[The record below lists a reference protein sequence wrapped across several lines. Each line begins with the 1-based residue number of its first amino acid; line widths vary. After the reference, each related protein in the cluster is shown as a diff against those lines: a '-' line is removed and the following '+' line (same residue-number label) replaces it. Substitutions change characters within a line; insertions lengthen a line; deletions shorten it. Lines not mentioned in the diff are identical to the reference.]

1 MARLVDALLSFV
13 LICTDFKYALNGPI
27 MMKITGAEI
36 LIESLK
42 KEGVDTIFG
51 IPGGVVLQIFEAL
64 YNEKE
69 IRFILTRH
77 EQGAAH
83 AADGYARATG
93 RHGVALVTSGP
104 GATNTVTG
112 IANAHMDSIPLVVIT
127 GQVAT
132 RMIGNDAFQE
142 ADIVGITRPCTKY
155 NFLVKDVN
163 DLAMTIKEA
172 FYIARTG
179 RPGPVLID
187 IPKDVSGDRTDFAYP
202 EKVSLRSYNPTYYG
216 NKWQIKQAAQAIAR
230 AKRPVIYAGGGV
242 ILSNASVELK
252 ELAEFNRIPV
262 TLTLMGLGGFPG
274 THPLFLGMLGMHG
287 TYAANMAI
295 HHSDLVIAI
304 GSRFDDR
311 VTGKVTE
318 FAPKAGFIHIDIDPT
333 NIRKNIHVDI
343 PIVGDVRNVL
353 IELNKELKASQEER
367 DQWIRERGP
376 WHEQIKEWEEEHPL
390 TYKKNSKGIK
400 PQYVIEKI
408 YELTGGDAI
417 VATDVGQ
424 HQMWV
429 AQYFKFDKPR
439 TILSSG
445 GLGTMGFGFPAAIGA
460 QVACPDKLVFN
471 VAGDGSFQMNVQEL
485 ATAVINH
492 LPVKVAIINNG
503 YLGMVRQWQE
513 LFFNRHY
520 SGSVLDGTPDYV
532 KLAEAYGAVGMRAK
546 SPSEVE
552 GVIKEA
558 IRVKR
563 PVVMD
568 FVVDPEENVF
578 PMVPA
583 GGANSEMVFGEVSKD
598 EKGKPR
604 GKKEK
609 KGSVLPA

>member
-1 MARLVDALLSFV
+1 
-13 LICTDFKYALNGPI
+13 

-51 IPGGVVLQIFEAL
+51 IPGGVVLQIFDAL

-93 RHGVALVTSGP
+93 RPGVALVTSGP

-163 DLAMTIKEA
+163 DLAMTIKES

-187 IPKDVSGDRTDFAYP
+187 IPKDVSEARTDFVYP

-304 GSRFDDR
+304 GSRFGDR

-558 IRVKR
+558 ICVKR